1 MTSQKIPKELEGIAH
16 YTYKGTLVY
25 KSCIDCGAE
34 KKRAADRP
42 RCRSCAMKLQAIDR
56 DQIDKWNP
64 REGFRICKT
73 CKEEKPL
80 TLEHF
85 QSTGK
90 NSRGSGFSGSCSK
103 CRSKR
108 RNKKYA
114 EDPEYRERKRKQRE
128 KYLENNPD
136 YWKRRYEKRRS
147 TPEGRLRHNVSGLIR
162 HGLRRAEG
170 SKKGASILAHL
181 PYTIAELRQHIESQ
195 FEAGM
200 SWENWGKG
208 EGCWNIDH
216 IYPHSKLP
224 YDSLEHPN
232 FQKAWALENLRPL
245 WEAEN
250 IRKKDK
256 IIKELIDPDLFP

>member
-16 YTYKGTLVY
+16 YTYEGNLVY
-25 KSCIDCGAE
+25 TACIECGVK
-34 KKRAADRP
+34 KKRSGKAP
-42 RCRSCAMKLQAIDR
+42 RCKPCGTKIGAAKRE
-56 DQIDKWNP
+56 QIDKWNP

-73 CKEEKPL
+73 CEIEKPL
-80 TLEHF
+80 NREHF
-85 QSTGK
+85 YWTNRK
-90 NSRGSGFSGSCSK
+90 RGTGFSGSCKECKKATQRAKQAVWDRKKSK
-103 CRSKR
+103 PT
-108 RNKKYA
+108 
-114 EDPEYRERKRKQRE
+114 PEAA
-128 KYLENNPD
+128 
-136 YWKRRYEKRRS
+136 KRRYEKRRS
-147 TPEGRLRHNVSGLIR
+147 TPEGRLRHNVSNLIR
-162 HGLRRAEG
+162 HGLNRTEG

-232 FQKAWALENLRPL
+232 FQRAWALENLRPL

-250 IRKKDK
+250 IRKSDK
-256 IIKELIDPDLFP
+256 IFKELIDPDLLP